1 MAINWDVSKIDKW
14 NTTCYREVGKT
25 ELKEEE
31 EENKEKPN
39 MVKLFALPRY
49 TENGKVYEMSM
60 ITWNLQFSM
69 CLSLGIG
76 EITQK
81 NYEQVFSRI
90 TFQEQLNGCVL
101 KVDGKDYLTTIEDV
115 KNHIGLKVN
124 ASLKTPAQ
132 FVKGVVGAWKRGCK
146 LEF

>member
-1 MAINWDVSKIDKW
+1 MALNWDVSKIDKW
-14 NTTCYREVGKT
+14 NTTCYREVGKA
-25 ELKEEE
+25 ELKEED
-31 EENKEKPN
+31 KESKKPN
-39 MVKLFALPRY
+39 MLKLFALPRY
-49 TENGKVYEMSM
+49 EENGKVYEMSM
-60 ITWNLQFSM
+60 FTWNLQFSM

-76 EITQK
+76 EITLK

-132 FVKGVVGAWKRGCK
+132 FVKLVVGAWKRSCK